1 MPRAAVA
8 ERVSTDAAAMLPP
21 EADPGGGSE
30 PNTRVETAQQIAM
43 ELEEAKQALARLE
56 AERDSLASQLQQA
69 RGEVQ
74 QAVADRAAAELRAAQ
89 LQEAKCSKQIVV
101 RSKRV
106 EGKNKR
112 HSPDPRGCDSGNLDV
127 VR

>member
-21 EADPGGGSE
+21 EADPGVA
-30 PNTRVETAQQIAM
+30 T
-43 ELEEAKQALARLE
+43 ELEEAEQALARLE
-56 AERDSLASQLQQA
+56 AERDSLASQLQQE